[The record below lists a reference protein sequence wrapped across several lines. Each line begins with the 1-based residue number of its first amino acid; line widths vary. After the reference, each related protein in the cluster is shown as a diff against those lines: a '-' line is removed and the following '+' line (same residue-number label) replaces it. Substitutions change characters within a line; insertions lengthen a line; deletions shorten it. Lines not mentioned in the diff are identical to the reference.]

1 MRRVIIGKLRG
12 TCSYSTSR
20 TTEFSVKINSVHEA
34 VNIPNTPSSRWSNC
48 NTWDLGL
55 TINNC
60 MTHISSRKSFH
71 KKICSQIRVQLCWSS
86 LSLLARSP
94 LGWPL
99 LFLLTEQITSSGT
112 WVFMSCHKKWVS
124 YQITSFTPPLR
135 CNFRT
140 CISWWWHDWRQKYW
154 DQLFPSASTGNS
166 PTLQWSFHLTVI
178 PLSYNKVIPLY
189 MYIAVSPQNIHP
201 FCLSVTI
208 ISGINVHSESPMR
221 DVIYGTS
228 AGVPVGAGDCAGGQQ
243 GQVTVGHFCLKLFSV
258 WISWREG

>member
-1 MRRVIIGKLRG
+1 MRRVIICKLRG

-71 KKICSQIRVQLCWSS
+71 KKICSQICVQLCWSS

-140 CISWWWHDWRQKYW
+140 CISTSILKDMTEGKNTEINCFLQP
-154 DQLFPSASTGNS
+154 QLAIHLHYSEASTWRLYLS
-166 PTLQWSFHLTVI
+166 PTT
-178 PLSYNKVIPLY
+178 K
-189 MYIAVSPQNIHP
+189 
-201 FCLSVTI
+201 
-208 ISGINVHSESPMR
+208 
-221 DVIYGTS
+221 
-228 AGVPVGAGDCAGGQQ
+228 
-243 GQVTVGHFCLKLFSV
+243 
-258 WISWREG
+258 